1 MQVDRLEI
9 PDVLLLTP
17 RRFHDDRGYFA
28 EVYSARQYALSGVNA
43 AFIQDNLSCSRQAGT
58 LRGLHYQRP
67 PFAQAKLV
75 SVIKGRVLDVA
86 VDVRRGSPTYG
97 KHVAREL
104 SADRGDQMFVP
115 VGFLHGFLTLE
126 PDTIVTY
133 KVDASYSAADDG
145 AIRWD
150 APELGI
156 SWPLEGPPLLSA
168 RDAAA
173 PTFADFDTP
182 FAFNAG
188 AAS

>member
-1 MQVDRLEI
+1 MQVERLDI

-28 EVYSARQYALSGVNA
+28 EVYNARQYALNGVDA
-43 AFIQDNLSCSRQAGT
+43 TFIQDNMSHSREAGT

-75 SVIKGRVLDVA
+75 SVIAGRVLDVA
-86 VDVRRGSPTYG
+86 VDARRGSPTYG
-97 KHVAREL
+97 RHVAREL
-104 SADRGDQMFVP
+104 SAERGEQMFVP

-145 AIRWD
+145 AVRWD
-150 APELGI
+150 TPDLAI
-156 SWPLEGPPLLSA
+156 AWPLEAAPLLSA
-168 RDAAA
+168 RDASA
-173 PTFADFDTP
+173 PTFAEFDTP
-182 FAFNAG
+182 FVYSAG